1 MSKEIIIE
9 VYSKI
14 YYISK
19 QKISYSQNNL
29 LLTYMPLIGT
39 SWNGMAWNRVI
50 QTQSIS
56 HSIIKGSKKVK
67 VALGEIHYI

>member
-19 QKISYSQNNL
+19 QKISYSPNYL
-29 LLTYMPLIGT
+29 LLTYLNSKRKFIMVGQ
-39 SWNGMAWNRVI
+39 NDYQKDQQNR
-50 QTQSIS
+50 SN
-56 HSIIKGSKKVK
+56 
-67 VALGEIHYI
+67 